1 MTPDRLPPR
10 MRPHPPFA
18 DRYPQEPH
26 EPPGA
31 AMLNIPDLN
40 RGEQPSKRTHPAAP
54 PRSLS
59 HRTYLSPVQ
68 SHPHSTV
75 LSNSTSKPQ
84 KYGTSLPPNKTKI
97 SNSERPF
104 TALNCSSLASIGARK
119 LRLPEQFDCQ
129 ICT

>member
-18 DRYPQEPH
+18 DRYSLEPH

-31 AMLNIPDLN
+31 ATRNNLPVNHAQ
-40 RGEQPSKRTHPAAP
+40 QPSPRPHPEAA

-75 LSNSTSKPQ
+75 LSNSTQKPQ
-84 KYGTSLPPNKTKI
+84 NTARRCRPNKTKI
-97 SNSERPF
+97 RISERPF
-104 TALNCSSLASIGARK
+104 TALNCSLLASIGARK
-119 LRLPEQFDCQ
+119 PRLPEQFNCQ
-129 ICT
+129 LCT